1 MPHLS
6 KAVLS
11 RFIGSE
17 CLRQLRLSLSPD
29 NARYRHEREA
39 DGMPPPATP
48 RPGLEQ
54 ITGAGEVWQS
64 AKLEDLRAAFGASKV
79 AGAARTVQDR
89 VVYDPTPLGA
99 LLASTTAPAFVA
111 ESEFT
116 VGGSFVRAME
126 SEALCAARRL
136 DFATLRPDLIE
147 LIPAGRA
154 TQCIDARGDLHPL
167 AFYDPRVALRVIDI
181 KLTAEANAGYF
192 TEVTYYAM
200 ALAGWLDDQ
209 GLSGRYVVVPEAAV
223 WPGSHE
229 ASKLT
234 KERVRLAKSGDPST
248 WEGLRAAMEGDLEV
262 VPFEA
267 FAYRI
272 RRFFSEDLPRALA
285 TPWRELPWHVDNR
298 CRHCDWLGFPWRGEE
313 SVGTSDP
320 DQCYPQATFSS
331 HLSRVAFLT
340 RGARS
345 ALHAA
350 GVTDVEEL
358 AARSPDDPV
367 FETHH
372 LLRATRSVLAGRARA
387 LETGAAEVPPGAGTS
402 AMLPRWA
409 DLKVYVSADFD
420 PGSSVTLAFAF
431 RARHVEHREYG
442 DTNPAPRAAKDWE
455 PEVFLVD
462 QKDLAVERRELFSF
476 LDRLRAVL
484 EEAQASHAKTTFQLY
499 LWDTLTY
506 KHLCRVVGRHLDA
519 ILMQR
524 SLSHLAWLFPPET
537 VLQDHEAAS
546 RRAPIAVVKEAIRCV
561 LAAPIAHYYNLL
573 GVARSYH
580 PASLPAPVARF
591 HVHPLFE
598 DPLSDQIPPERAHEI
613 WTRSNHRTPW
623 LQQAATLQ
631 ETVTRRLG
639 ALEAVTD
646 RLTEDLRP
654 LLGNT
659 APVVRVGPPKTIERL
674 SPDSQLWYGYAR
686 LGEALDELEVHQ
698 IRAMPA
704 AEREARF
711 KSARLVRQ
719 LTGAELHEATTA
731 LGLYPSTHR
740 RVYELAP
747 GSTQVSV
754 KERDFQL
761 ALAPEDAPGLLDQ
774 SLSWFVKSRLPGV
787 PTEQRWASMT
797 VADLTGVSVAA
808 IDRER
813 RLIALDLQPRWS
825 ALLAKAEAAGVIDLS
840 KRVILDPTHRAF
852 FSSKLRKSLDAIGVP
867 ARSVAS
873 STVLRAMGASAPT
886 PRKRPSRD
894 TPVAEVIWSAKTL
907 QETPV
912 ARDVA
917 STRAALEAGGVSLNP
932 SQWTAWEAS
941 LTRRAQLV
949 WGPPGTGKS
958 ATLRAIVL
966 GALRDAHDRGVS
978 LRVLIAAPTYLAF
991 DNVLLDVLTALPR
1004 FVPADA
1010 VLVRR
1015 LRSSSAALPVA
1026 ELTDVDLVTES
1037 SPATGA
1043 LRQRLSARQGL
1054 TLVAATVEQTQKL
1067 AMLDEGDAVTPWFD
1081 LVVIDEASQMDVA
1094 HAIVALSCLA
1104 EGGSVVVAGD
1114 PKQLPP
1120 IHPAEPPV
1128 GIEAMVG
1135 SIYDYLADLQGVA
1148 SVMLEENYRSNAE
1161 VVGFT
1166 RRAGYRDTLRAN
1178 SPKLSLDL
1186 LDALPTERPIDWPDT
1201 LPWCEGWSRL
1211 LDPARPTVCFVYP
1224 DERSSQWNRFE
1235 ADAVASMLR
1244 LLYGRMAGGLVNE
1257 RTGPSGAVRPRTTSA
1272 YDATGFWRRGV
1283 GVVTPHRAQQGLIVR
1298 RLQSVFTPLEGPHDQ
1313 VRAAVDTVERFQG
1326 QQRDVIVASFA
1337 LGDPDM
1343 VGDEE
1348 EFLLGLERFN
1358 VMVSRARVKAI
1369 VLISETVVR
1378 HLAEDLDVLR
1388 GSQLLKGYVE
1398 SWCDARET
1406 LTLAVREGD
1415 ADVPVKGTLRWR
1427 GGDRSGG

>member
-39 DGMPPPATP
+39 EGMPPPATP

-54 ITGAGEVWQS
+54 ITRAGEVWQS
-64 AKLEDLRAAFGASKV
+64 AKLEDLRAAFGAPKV

-89 VVYDPTPLGA
+89 VVYDPSPLGA

-116 VGGSFVRAME
+116 VGASFVRAMGVA
-126 SEALCAARRL
+126 SLCAERGL
-136 DFATLRPDLIE
+136 DFATLRPDLVE

-154 TQCIDARGDLHPL
+154 GRCVDARGDVHPM
-167 AFYDPRVALRVIDI
+167 APDDPRVALRVIDI

-200 ALAGWLDDQ
+200 ALAGWLEDQ
-209 GLSGRYVVVPEAAV
+209 GLSGRYAVVPEAAV

-234 KERVRLAKSGDPST
+234 KERVRLAKAGEAPT
-248 WEGLRAAMEGDLEV
+248 WEALRTAMEGDLEV

-313 SVGTSDP
+313 AVGTSDP

-345 ALHAA
+345 ALQAA
-350 GVTDVEEL
+350 GVTDVEAL
-358 AARSPDDPV
+358 AERSPDDV
-367 FETHH
+367 IFEGHH

-387 LETGAAEVPPGAGTS
+387 LESGVAEVPPGAGTS
-402 AMLPRWA
+402 ALLPRWA

-431 RARHVEHREYG
+431 RARRVEHREYG
-442 DTNPAPRAAKDWE
+442 DANPEPRATKDWE

-484 EEAQASHAKTTFQLY
+484 EEAQASHPKTTFQLY

-519 ILMQR
+519 ILTQR
-524 SLSHLAWLFPPET
+524 SLSHLAWLFPPDT
-537 VLQDHEAAS
+537 VLQDHDAAS

-561 LAAPIAHYYNLL
+561 LAAPIAHYYSLL

-580 PASLPAPVARF
+580 PASLPEGMARF

-639 ALEAVTD
+639 ALEAVTE

-654 LLGNT
+654 WLANT
-659 APVVRVGPPKTIERL
+659 APVVRVGPPKAIERL
-674 SPDSQLWYGYAR
+674 SPDGQLWYGYAR

-711 KSARLVRQ
+711 KSARLVRR
-719 LTGAELHEATTA
+719 LVGAELQSAITE
-731 LGLYPSTHR
+731 LGLYPSALR

-774 SLSWFVKSRLPGV
+774 NLAWFVKSRLPGV
-787 PTEQRWASMT
+787 PVESRWAAST
-797 VADLTGVSVAA
+797 VADLTGVTVVAL
-808 IDRER
+808 DRER
-813 RLIALDLQPRWS
+813 RLLAVDLNPRWS
-825 ALLAKAEAAGVIDLS
+825 ALLARAEAAGVIDLS
-840 KRVILDPTHRAF
+840 KRLLLDPTHRAF
-852 FSSKLRKSLDAIGVP
+852 FSSKLRKSLEAIGVP

-873 STVLRAMGASAPT
+873 STVLRAMGAGAPA

-894 TPVAEVIWSAKTL
+894 TPVAEVLWSAKAM
-907 QETPV
+907 QQARV

-917 STRAALEAGGVSLNP
+917 RARAALEAGGVSLNP
-932 SQWTAWEAS
+932 SQWAAWEAA

-966 GALRDAHDRGVS
+966 GALRDAHDRGVA

-991 DNVLLDVLTALPR
+991 DNVLLDVLASLPR
-1004 FVPADA
+1004 FVPGAA

-1015 LRSSSAALPVA
+1015 LRSSSAAPPVA
-1026 ELTDVDLVTES
+1026 ELAEVDLVTEPS
-1037 SPATGA
+1037 AAAGA
-1043 LRQRLSARQGL
+1043 LRQRLSTRAGL
-1054 TLVAATVEQTQKL
+1054 TLVAATAEQAQKL
-1067 AMLDEGDAVTPWFD
+1067 ATLDDGDAVTPWFD
-1081 LVVIDEASQMDVA
+1081 LAVIDEASQMDVA

-1135 SIYDYLADLQGVA
+1135 SIYEYLAEIQGVE

-1166 RRAGYRDTLRAN
+1166 RRAGYREALRAY
-1178 SPKLSLDL
+1178 SPSLSLDL
-1186 LDALPTERPIDWPDT
+1186 VEPLPTERPSDWPDA
-1201 LPWCEGWSRL
+1201 LPWSEGWSRL

-1235 ADAVASMLR
+1235 ADAVAAMLR
-1244 LLYGRMAGGLVNE
+1244 VLHGRMGDGLAGE
-1257 RTGPSGAVRPRTTSA
+1257 RGGPSGAERPRSTHA
-1272 YDATGFWRRGV
+1272 YDAAGFWRRGV

-1298 RLQSVFTPLEGPHDQ
+1298 RLQSAFTPLEGPHDL

-1358 VMVSRARVKAI
+1358 VMVSRARAKVI
-1369 VLISETVVR
+1369 VLVSETVVR

-1398 SWCDARET
+1398 GWCDAGEA

-1415 ADVPVKGTLRWR
+1415 ASVPVRGTLRWHR
-1427 GGDRSGG
+1427 DRR